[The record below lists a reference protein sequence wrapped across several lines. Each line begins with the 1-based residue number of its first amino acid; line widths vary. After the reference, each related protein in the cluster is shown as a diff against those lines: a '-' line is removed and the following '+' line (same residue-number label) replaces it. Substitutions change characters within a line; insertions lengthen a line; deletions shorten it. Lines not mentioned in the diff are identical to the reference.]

1 MDFSLSPEIDDVRQ
15 RVRKFVAREVMPLEE
30 NPANY
35 DEHENIRLDVLDE
48 VRARAKAEGLWAPQM
63 PKELGGM
70 GLPHIGWAAIY
81 EEANRSLFG
90 PCAINCA
97 APDDGNMNVLSKVAT
112 PEQKERWLM
121 PIIRGEA
128 RSAFVMTEP
137 HPGSGSDPTMMLTTA
152 EKKNDRYIVRGRK
165 WFITGAAEAK
175 HFILLAR
182 TSDDPRK
189 GMSAFLFD
197 RDDPGWRID
206 RRIPIMGPEEHG
218 GHCELVFEGLE
229 IPMENRLMEEGDGLK
244 LTQIRLG
251 PARLTHC
258 MRWLGL
264 AKRCM
269 EIAQTY
275 ANEREGFGV
284 RLSNRESIQVALGD
298 VAADIEIGRLLTMKA
313 AISCPI
319 VSSGKP
325 TTATSTTC
333 GWRAITRSSSCG
345 ATLTPPRTMTSASRS
360 TSVRNPSASKKPRS
374 PGIPQ
379 PSPMVSGSVV
389 TIPPGSTSAGATL
402 DVHPLTRPTSPCGTT
417 LPVSSIIS
425 TRAPAAVRPVV
436 SGFHNTS
443 GPASV
448 AIAPVRLDA

>member
-313 AISCPI
+313 AWLLDQGDRAKTA
-319 VSSGKP
+319 VSMAKVHVAD
-325 TTATSTTC
+325 TLHKAADTAIQINGARGYSKDTILEWIYRYARQARLVDGASEVHKMVMAQAYRKE
-333 GWRAITRSSSCG
+333 GQDFWRWG
-345 ATLTPPRTMTSASRS
+345 
-360 TSVRNPSASKKPRS
+360 V
-374 PGIPQ
+374 
-379 PSPMVSGSVV
+379 
-389 TIPPGSTSAGATL
+389 
-402 DVHPLTRPTSPCGTT
+402 
-417 LPVSSIIS
+417 
-425 TRAPAAVRPVV
+425 
-436 SGFHNTS
+436 
-443 GPASV
+443 
-448 AIAPVRLDA
+448 